1 MPYPIG
7 PKTENGWPYTC
18 VRCGETFYRRDRN
31 EKKFCDDCS
40 PSRNSETKKELCR
53 AESKKREERRAARIG
68 SGPSGGTD
76 YCKRMHMTNPG
87 AMCGTRDF
95 CIGCE
100 FAGDGTCRDSESFWG
115 V

>member
-18 VRCGETFYRRDRN
+18 VRCGETFFSPGRAD
-31 EKKFCDDCS
+31 KKYCRDCS
-40 PSRNSETKKELCR
+40 PIANYESKIKSFKAVR
-53 AESKKREERRAARIG
+53 AEQAARREARLG
-68 SGPSGGTD
+68 TGPAGGTD

-87 AMCGTRDF
+87 SMCGTRDF

-100 FAGDGTCRDSESFWG
+100 FAGDGKCRDNESFWG